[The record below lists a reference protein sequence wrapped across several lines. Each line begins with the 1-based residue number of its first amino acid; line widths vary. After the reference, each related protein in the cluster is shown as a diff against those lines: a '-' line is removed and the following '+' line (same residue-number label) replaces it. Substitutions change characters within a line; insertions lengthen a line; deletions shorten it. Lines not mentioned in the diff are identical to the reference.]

1 MLQQLKYTR
10 LPVVRSFLVF
20 IYTFSLSISSF
31 LILFPLISQ
40 LMYLLMCT
48 WYMQLFVWDITAS
61 ITNVKCMDTERS
73 INSCSQQGKTALR
86 PPGNASV
93 GGLLPGSFTFTEFC
107 KKLFFCLFC
116 FAFYIY
122 LCPVHVFLSTKC
134 LLLFCFG
141 VPSYFFGRTNLYLAF
156 LLMPAHFE

>member
-1 MLQQLKYTR
+1 MLNAWILKG
-10 LPVVRSFLVF
+10 
-20 IYTFSLSISSF
+20 
-31 LILFPLISQ
+31 PLTPACYIIAGQ
-40 LMYLLMCT
+40 
-48 WYMQLFVWDITAS
+48 VD
-61 ITNVKCMDTERS
+61 
-73 INSCSQQGKTALR
+73 CSQQGKTALR

-107 KKLFFCLFC
+107 KKTLFFCLFC

-122 LCPVHVFLSTKC
+122 LCSVHVFLSTKY